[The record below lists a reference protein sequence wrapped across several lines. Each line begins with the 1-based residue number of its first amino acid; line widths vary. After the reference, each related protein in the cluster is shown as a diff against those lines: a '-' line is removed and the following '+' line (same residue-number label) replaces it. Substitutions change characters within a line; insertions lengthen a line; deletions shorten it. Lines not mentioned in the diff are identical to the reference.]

1 MHGIVLR
8 RILIVLTI
16 FSLAFLIGCAGMEF
30 APKKAIW
37 YYPKELVEAD
47 RAVTDAWKAG
57 KAKTCPIEFKEAKAM
72 KKNAYETYWACN
84 TKEAIEMAKKAT
96 KMVKALCPAKPKK
109 EAKIIDKMTIMVNFD
124 FDKADIRNSDTPEL
138 KKALE
143 FVKKYPGAKIKV
155 EGHTDHTGTDAYNMA
170 LSERRALSVKNYLV
184 KEGKID
190 AKKITAKGY
199 GKTKPVASN
208 KTKEGRAKNRRVE
221 ILILGD

>member
-1 MHGIVLR
+1 MHGIALKR
-8 RILIVLTI
+8 LFIVLTL
-16 FSLAFLIGCAGMEF
+16 FSFVFLIGCAGMEF

-47 RAVTDAWKAG
+47 RAVADAEKAG
-57 KAKTCPIEFKEAKAM
+57 KAKTCPVEFKEAKAV
-72 KKNAYETYWACN
+72 KDKAYEIYWACH

-109 EAKIIDKMTIMVNFD
+109 EVRVIDKMTIMVNFD
-124 FDKADIRNSDTPEL
+124 FDKADIRDEDKPEL
-138 KKALE
+138 KKALD

-155 EGHTDHTGTDAYNMA
+155 EGHTDHTGTDVYNMG

-184 KEGKID
+184 KDGKID
-190 AKKITAKGY
+190 TKKITIKGY
-199 GKTKPVASN
+199 GKTKPVATN
-208 KTKEGRAKNRRVE
+208 ATKEGRAKNRRVE